1 MTVLPGQQHWQ
12 FFPQFAE
19 VDMGG
24 RNHLAVSTSPIST
37 EAAINFVADDAH
49 GAADMFVGT
58 VRNHNLGKP
67 VKGVSYDVFDELT
80 LQTFNELATEARQK
94 WGEKLNIY
102 IEHYKGRLDIGGISI
117 LIAVSSPHRDESF
130 KACRFIIEEI
140 KHRSPIW
147 KQEHYVDGDSE
158 WVQGHAL
165 CSHGPVS
172 YDDEPSYARCSH

>member
-1 MTVLPGQQHWQ
+1 MS
-12 FFPQFAE
+12 
-19 VDMGG
+19 G
-24 RNHLAVSTSPIST
+24 RNYLAVSTSLIST
-37 EAAINFVADDAH
+37 EEAIQFVGDVAH

-58 VRNHNLGKP
+58 VRNHNLGKQ

-80 LQTFNELATEARQK
+80 LKTFRDLASEARQK
-94 WGEKLNIY
+94 WGEMLNIY
-102 IEHYKGRLDIGGISI
+102 IEHFKGRLDIGGISI

-147 KQEHYVDGDSE
+147 KQEHYLDGDSD

-172 YDDEPSYARCSH
+172 YEDDSSHGNCSH

>member
-1 MTVLPGQQHWQ
+1 MSGKD
-12 FFPQFAE
+12 FFSIA
-19 VDMGG
+19 
-24 RNHLAVSTSPIST
+24 NSPIKV
-37 EAAINFVADDAH
+37 EAAVRFVADDAH
-49 GAADMFVGT
+49 GAADLFIGT

-67 VKGVSYDVFDELT
+67 VRGVSYDVFDELT
-80 LQTFNELATEARQK
+80 LNVFRELAEESRQR

-102 IEHYKGRLDIGGISI
+102 IEHYKGRLDIQGVSI

-140 KHRSPIW
+140 KHRAPIW
-147 KQEHYVDGDSE
+147 KQEHYLDGDSE

-172 YDDEPSYARCSH
+172 YDDESVAQPHKHCKH

>member
-1 MTVLPGQQHWQ
+1 MS
-12 FFPQFAE
+12 
-19 VDMGG
+19 G
-24 RNHLAVSTSPIST
+24 RNYLAVSTSFIST
-37 EAAINFVADDAH
+37 EEAIQFVGDDAH
-49 GAADMFVGT
+49 GATDMFVGT
-58 VRNHNLGKP
+58 VRNHNLGKQ

-80 LQTFNELATEARQK
+80 LKTFRDLASEARQK
-94 WGEKLNIY
+94 WGEMLNIY
-102 IEHYKGRLDIGGISI
+102 IEHFKGRLDIGGISI

-147 KQEHYVDGDSE
+147 KQEHYLDGDSE

-172 YDDEPSYARCSH
+172 YDDDPETKHCHH

>member
-1 MTVLPGQQHWQ
+1 MSGKDYFSIATQPINVQK
-12 FFPQFAE
+12 A
-19 VDMGG
+19 VD
-24 RNHLAVSTSPIST
+24 
-37 EAAINFVADDAH
+37 FVADDAH
-49 GAADMFVGT
+49 GAADLFIGT
-58 VRNHNLGKP
+58 VRNVNLGKA

-80 LQTFNELATEARQK
+80 INVFQDLATESRQR

-102 IEHYKGRLDIGGISI
+102 IEHYKGRLDILGVSI

-140 KHRSPIW
+140 KHRAPIW
-147 KQEHYVDGDSE
+147 KQEHYVDGDSD

-172 YDDEPSYARCSH
+172 YDEEPASDSHKHCKHS

>member
-1 MTVLPGQQHWQ
+1 MS
-12 FFPQFAE
+12 
-19 VDMGG
+19 G
-24 RNHLAVSTSPIST
+24 RNYLAVSTSLIST
-37 EAAINFVADDAH
+37 EEAIQFVGDAAH

-58 VRNHNLGKP
+58 VRNHNLGKQ

-80 LQTFNELATEARQK
+80 LKTFRDLASEARQK
-94 WGEKLNIY
+94 WGEMLNIY
-102 IEHYKGRLDIGGISI
+102 IEHFKGRLDIGGISI

-147 KQEHYVDGDSE
+147 KQEHYLDGDSD

-172 YDDEPSYARCSH
+172 YEDDSSHGNCSH

>member
-1 MTVLPGQQHWQ
+1 MSGKDH
-12 FFPQFAE
+12 FAVATQPIQVQAA
-19 VDMGG
+19 VD
-24 RNHLAVSTSPIST
+24 
-37 EAAINFVADDAH
+37 FVADDAH
-49 GAADMFVGT
+49 GAADLFIGT
-58 VRNHNLGKP
+58 VRNVNLGKP

-80 LQTFNELATEARQK
+80 LNVFRDLANESRQR

-102 IEHYKGRLDIGGISI
+102 IEHYKGRLDILGVSI

-140 KHRSPIW
+140 KHRAPIW
-147 KQEHYVDGDSE
+147 KQEHYVDGDSD

-172 YDDEPSYARCSH
+172 YDDEEVLNEHGQCNHQ

>member
-1 MTVLPGQQHWQ
+1 MS
-12 FFPQFAE
+12 
-19 VDMGG
+19 G
-24 RNHLAVSTSPIST
+24 RNYLAVSTSLIST
-37 EAAINFVADDAH
+37 EEAIQFVGDVAH

-58 VRNHNLGKP
+58 VRNHNLGKQ

-80 LQTFNELATEARQK
+80 LKTFRDLASEARQK
-94 WGEKLNIY
+94 WGEMLNIY
-102 IEHYKGRLDIGGISI
+102 IEHFKGRLDIGGISI

-147 KQEHYVDGDSE
+147 KQEHYLDGDSD

-172 YDDEPSYARCSH
+172 YEDDSSHGHCSH

>member
-1 MTVLPGQQHWQ
+1 MHNLQ
-12 FFPQFAE
+12 FSPLSVVVNMSGKDFFHIATTPIVAQAS
-19 VDMGG
+19 VD
-24 RNHLAVSTSPIST
+24 
-37 EAAINFVADDAH
+37 FVTDDAH
-49 GAADMFVGT
+49 GAADIFVGT

-67 VKGVSYDVFDELT
+67 VRGVSYDVFDELT
-80 LQTFNELATEARQK
+80 INVFKELASEARQR

-102 IEHYKGRLDIGGISI
+102 IEHFKGRLDITGISI

-140 KHRSPIW
+140 KHRAPIW

-172 YDDEPSYARCSH
+172 CDDEDDHTHCKH

>member
-1 MTVLPGQQHWQ
+1 MSGHNY
-12 FFPQFAE
+12 F
-19 VDMGG
+19 
-24 RNHLAVSTSPIST
+24 NVSTEPLST
-37 EAAINFVADDAH
+37 ESAVKFVADDAH
-49 GAADMFVGT
+49 GAADVFIGT

-80 LQTFNELATEARQK
+80 LKTFEELADESRLR
-94 WGEKLNIY
+94 WGDKLNIY

-130 KACRFIIEEI
+130 RACRYIIEEI

-147 KQEHYVDGDSE
+147 KQEHYLDGDSE

-165 CSHGPVS
+165 CSHGPIS
-172 YDDEPSYARCSH
+172 YDEPEHTHC